1 MKSDLLTT
9 YDTLNNAAEKSR
21 MEITGFF
28 NEVRK
33 VIADRETLLKQKLS
47 EQLKKSEQYLKDQEE
62 YAKGHLK
69 EVYAFYEEYQSAN
82 SEGDI
87 SLLQSSVPR
96 MEQIKKATAAIQSF
110 EFTIPFGDVNKDLEL
125 NTLWKQLMPGHKSV
139 KENTVTATTQSAQN
153 KYSKSGTGFN
163 KKNTKENNA

>member
-69 EVYAFYEEYQSAN
+69 EVYAFYEEY
-82 SEGDI
+82 
-87 SLLQSSVPR
+87 
-96 MEQIKKATAAIQSF
+96 
-110 EFTIPFGDVNKDLEL
+110 
-125 NTLWKQLMPGHKSV
+125 
-139 KENTVTATTQSAQN
+139 
-153 KYSKSGTGFN
+153 
-163 KKNTKENNA
+163 